1 MSANNHKP
9 ARLAEAPDPQAFTQ
23 YRSVC
28 GLAIVGL
35 LFGLLSPLALI
46 DPAAW
51 LVPLVAVI
59 ICWTAILRIRRH
71 DTVMIGRKAAI
82 CGLVIAVLSGTTAVS
97 QWFSHRSF
105 VERQA
110 REVATAW
117 FALLADDQPLKAH
130 QLNLIPAERKPL
142 DGDLPGVYKRRLKNR
157 EDLDEFLEKPLVR
170 TILGLGKKADIR
182 FYKCEGM
189 WGPFG
194 KENVKEIYLISFDDE
209 NGKRKTFFASVLL
222 RRFPPKQPDE
232 INWVVADFKDEIR
245 PLGMPE
251 EEENTRP
258 DDDIDL

>member
-1 MSANNHKP
+1 MSANDHKP
-9 ARLAEAPDPQAFTQ
+9 AHLAESPDSQAFTQ

-46 DPAAW
+46 DPAGW
-51 LVPLVAVI
+51 LVPLVAII

-71 DTVMIGRKAAI
+71 YTIMIGRKAAI

-130 QLNLIPAERKPL
+130 QLNLIPAKRKPL
-142 DGDLPGVYKRRLKNR
+142 DGDLLGVYQHGPKSR
-157 EDLDEFLEKPLVR
+157 EDLDEFLKKPLVR
-170 TILGLGKKADIR
+170 TILALGKKADIR
-182 FYKCEGM
+182 FYMCEGM
-189 WGPFG
+189 WGPLG
-194 KENVKEIYLISFDDE
+194 KENVKEIYSISFDDE

-222 RRFPPKQPDE
+222 RRFPPKQHNE
-232 INWVVADFKDEIR
+232 INWVVAEIKGGIQ
-245 PLGMPE
+245 PPGMPE
-251 EEENTRP
+251 EAANARP
-258 DDDIDL
+258 DDNIEL

>member
-1 MSANNHKP
+1 MSANDHKP
-9 ARLAEAPDPQAFTQ
+9 AHLAESPDFQAFTQ

-71 DTVMIGRKAAI
+71 AAVMIGRKVAI

-97 QWFSHRSF
+97 QWFGRRSF

-110 REVATAW
+110 RGIAAAW
-117 FALLADDQPLKAH
+117 FTLLANGQPLKAH
-130 QLNLIPAERKPL
+130 QLNLIPTERKPL
-142 DGDLPGVYKRRLKNR
+142 DGDLLDVYKREPKSREYLDKFLK
-157 EDLDEFLEKPLVR
+157 KPLVR
-170 TILGLGKKADIR
+170 TTLALGKKADIR
-182 FYKCEGM
+182 FYKCEGT
-189 WGPFG
+189 WGRFG
-194 KENVKEIYLISFDDE
+194 KENVREIYSISFDDE

-222 RRFPPKQPDE
+222 RRSPPKQPDE
-232 INWVVADFKDEIR
+232 INWVVADFKGGVQ
-245 PLGMPE
+245 PPGMPV

-258 DDDIDL
+258 DDDINL